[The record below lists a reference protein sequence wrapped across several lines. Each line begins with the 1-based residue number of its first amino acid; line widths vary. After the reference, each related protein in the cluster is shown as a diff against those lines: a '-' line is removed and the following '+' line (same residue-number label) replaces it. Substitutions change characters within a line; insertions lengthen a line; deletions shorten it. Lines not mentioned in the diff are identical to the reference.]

1 LVSVVLLAVGG
12 CWNGDTGGGPVS
24 RPEETQQA
32 LRSGPDVK
40 YVSPDGSD
48 ATDAKG
54 TKRDPWRTLR
64 YALPKLNPGQL
75 LYVRDGTYREDLRRM
90 VLNPGLADE
99 GIVVQAYP
107 GERALVRGLV
117 WLRQPSY
124 WTFDGLDVTWDKKL
138 ADSPP
143 HMVKITGGV
152 GWTWTN
158 SEIWGAE
165 AASNVLIT
173 GWQASEPADWEFVG
187 NCVHSLVGSDTVVRG
202 SNLTVGDMPDG
213 AGPGAI
219 ERNLFFDV
227 EAGRNLLLGR
237 NRGPDTGGPV
247 DVLVRW
253 NTFYDSDTAIALAGE
268 TREVRIERN
277 ILGGVS
283 TRTLVR
289 SRRLDNLEGQE
300 RAKVQQNLG
309 IASEDP
315 KADEQ
320 LFFQEADAGDLSPN
334 RAGNTIVDYDYV
346 DFDDTTSC
354 GGFNSTESVVLPY
367 GRDAIG

>member
-1 LVSVVLLAVGG
+1 MTAALVSVVLLAVGG

-48 ATDAKG
+48 AIDTKG

-90 VLNPGLADE
+90 VLNQGVADE
-99 GIVVQAYP
+99 EIVVQAYP

-124 WTFDGLDVTWDKKL
+124 WTFDGLDVTWDKRL

-187 NCVHSLVGSDTVVRG
+187 NCVHSLV
-202 SNLTVGDMPDG
+202 
-213 AGPGAI
+213 
-219 ERNLFFDV
+219 
-227 EAGRNLLLGR
+227 
-237 NRGPDTGGPV
+237 
-247 DVLVRW
+247 
-253 NTFYDSDTAIALAGE
+253 
-268 TREVRIERN
+268 
-277 ILGGVS
+277 
-283 TRTLVR
+283 
-289 SRRLDNLEGQE
+289 
-300 RAKVQQNLG
+300 
-309 IASEDP
+309 
-315 KADEQ
+315 
-320 LFFQEADAGDLSPN
+320 
-334 RAGNTIVDYDYV
+334 
-346 DFDDTTSC
+346 
-354 GGFNSTESVVLPY
+354 
-367 GRDAIG
+367 

>member
-1 LVSVVLLAVGG
+1 
-12 CWNGDTGGGPVS
+12 
-24 RPEETQQA
+24 
-32 LRSGPDVK
+32 
-40 YVSPDGSD
+40 
-48 ATDAKG
+48 
-54 TKRDPWRTLR
+54 
-64 YALPKLNPGQL
+64 
-75 LYVRDGTYREDLRRM
+75 
-90 VLNPGLADE
+90 
-99 GIVVQAYP
+99 
-107 GERALVRGLV
+107 
-117 WLRQPSY
+117 
-124 WTFDGLDVTWDKKL
+124 
-138 ADSPP
+138 
-143 HMVKITGGV
+143 
-152 GWTWTN
+152 
-158 SEIWGAE
+158 
-165 AASNVLIT
+165 
-173 GWQASEPADWEFVG
+173 
-187 NCVHSLVGSDTVVRG
+187 LVGSDAIVRG

-213 AGPGAI
+213 AGPGVI

-315 KADEQ
+315 TADEQ

-346 DFDDTTSC
+346 DFDDPTSC
-354 GGFNSTESVVLPY
+354 GGFNSTGSVVLPY